1 MPKISKEIKI
11 ALLGICAILLFVFG
25 YNYLKGTGVFSS
37 SRMIY
42 AEYDNVQGLTPAS
55 YVQLQG
61 FNIGTVKS
69 IELSEAHPGKVL
81 VAMSVDKKI
90 MIPDDSKASIISV
103 DLLGTKAVGLK
114 QGTSTKVVADNGVIT
129 GDITPGTIE
138 SLGASASPAI
148 DNAKNVLASLDTT
161 MHGINQIL
169 DAEGKSNLK
178 HTLADLNKT
187 MSDFSQFA
195 SKLNAQ
201 SEKIASL
208 VSSLNSFAGNLDKN
222 GATITRVL
230 NNAEATTANL
240 KKVDFDGTINELKAT
255 MDDLQTTL
263 NKINK
268 GSGSMAMLMNDD
280 KLYRNLKNTLATA
293 NNLLADINARP
304 SRYINVAIFGRKNK
318 NDCPPQQ
325 APNANE

>member
-11 ALLGICAILLFVFG
+11 ALMGICAILLFVFG

-37 SRMIY
+37 SRTIF

-61 FNIGTVKS
+61 FTIGTVKS

-81 VAMSVDKKI
+81 ITMSIDKAIKI
-90 MIPDDSKASIISV
+90 PEDSKASIISV
-103 DLLGTKAVGLK
+103 DLLGTKAVDLK
-114 QGTSTKVVADNGVIT
+114 KGTSSQLVADNGTIA
-129 GDITPGTIE
+129 GDITLGTIE

-161 MHGINQIL
+161 IHSINHIL
-169 DAEGKSNLK
+169 DAEGQNNLK

-187 MSDFSQFA
+187 MNDFSQFA
-195 SKLNAQ
+195 NKLNAQ

-208 VSSLNSFAGNLDKN
+208 VNSLNSFADNLDKN
-222 GATITRVL
+222 GATITKVL
-230 NNAEATTANL
+230 NNAETTTANL
-240 KKVDFDGTINELKAT
+240 KKVDFEGTIIELKAT
-255 MDDLQTTL
+255 MDDLQGTL
-263 NKINK
+263 NKVNK
-268 GSGSMAMLMNDD
+268 GTGSMAMLMNDD

-304 SRYINVAIFGRKNK
+304 SRYINVAVFGRKNK

-325 APNANE
+325 APNAND

>member
-37 SRMIY
+37 SRIIF
-42 AEYDNVQGLTPAS
+42 AEYDNVQGLTPAC

-61 FNIGTVKS
+61 FTIGTVKD
-69 IELSEAHPGKVL
+69 IELSETHPGKVL
-81 VAMSVDKKI
+81 VSMSVDKKI
-90 MIPDDSKASIISV
+90 NIPADSKAAIISV
-103 DLLGTKAVGLK
+103 DLLGTKAVDLV
-114 QGTSTKVVADNGVIT
+114 QGTSKQLVDDNGIIAGEIT
-129 GDITPGTIE
+129 LGTIE

-161 MHGINQIL
+161 MHGINEIL

-187 MSDFSQFA
+187 MSDFKQFA
-195 SKLNAQ
+195 STLNAQ

-208 VSSLNSFAGNLDKN
+208 VSNLNSFTGTLDKN
-222 GATITRVL
+222 GATITKVL

-240 KKVDFDGTINELKAT
+240 RKVDFEGTIRELKTT

-263 NKINK
+263 NKVNQ

-325 APNANE
+325 APNAND